1 MVSSHPD
8 PCLVLVSSCSIS
20 TTSGSGNSLIVHWP
34 IANTPECCQRAFST
48 QWFAFAYT
56 CGFKPRG
63 QGMQEGVAEWGKAGY
78 WGGKAVR
85 VGIRLSFCL
94 SRLNKIDLLWV
105 PPSHFVVFFSK
116 CIIGQLSLTSRICI
130 FVICMNSLEPGG
142 NLRLCVH
149 VCMHG
154 CICVSVHVPCNLT
167 NKIRN
172 LSKQSNR

>member
-48 QWFAFAYT
+48 QWFAFACT
-56 CGFKPRG
+56 CGFSPEGRG
-63 QGMQEGVAEWGKAGY
+63 CGRGVAEWGEAGH

-94 SRLNKIDLLWV
+94 SRLNEIDLLWV
-105 PPSHFVVFFSK
+105 SPILLCFPQNASEDSWA
-116 CIIGQLSLTSRICI
+116 LSPQFAFLSFAWTHWSLEATYGCVCTYACMRVCVWACA
-130 FVICMNSLEPGG
+130 FVIWQA
-142 NLRLCVH
+142 
-149 VCMHG
+149 
-154 CICVSVHVPCNLT
+154 
-167 NKIRN
+167 K
-172 LSKQSNR
+172 